1 MAMEEKELEKKDQ
14 ALYEAIRL
22 NAADI
27 SKKWFEARKK
37 TGRSVYA
44 KNAGSVIQKELKE
57 QHLFTIHTIAS
68 GFLPDQTLFEQNLK
82 EWTEI
87 VVNTRLEW
95 DTPIYEVIAAIN
107 KTRNLMWDFITE
119 YSLEK
124 EDIDKKDILNWSAV
138 YHSIL
143 DTLVIEFSTRYY
155 YLTRS
160 RLQGQ
165 EQLIEEI
172 DAPIIPVSK
181 RISILPLIGAMDEK
195 RAKSLLESIPVKC
208 AKQQVEHLVIDF
220 SGMKVIDT
228 FVANQLFGLTQ
239 SLQLLGIQTVVSGM
253 RPETAQT
260 AIQLGLDFSR
270 LETFHG
276 LPQALTY
283 LGVGK

>member
-1 MAMEEKELEKKDQ
+1 MDKKDQ

-22 NAADI
+22 EAPDI
-27 SKKWFEARKK
+27 SKKWFEAREK
-37 TGRSVYA
+37 TDGSVYA
-44 KNAGSVIQKELKE
+44 KNAGSTIQKELKE
-57 QHLFTIHTIAS
+57 QHLFTIYTIAS
-68 GFLPDQTLFEQNLK
+68 GFLPDQAVFKQNLQ

-87 VVNTRLEW
+87 VVNSRLEW

-107 KTRNLMWDFITE
+107 KTRNLIWDFITE
-119 YSLEK
+119 YSLADPE
-124 EDIDKKDILNWSAV
+124 IDKRDILHWSTM
-138 YHSIL
+138 YHSVL
-143 DTLVIEFSTRYY
+143 DTMISEFSTRYY

-172 DAPIIPVSK
+172 DAPIIPISK
-181 RISILPLIGAMDEK
+181 RIAVLPLIGAMDEK

-208 AKQQVEHLVIDF
+208 TEKQVSYLVMDF

-228 FVANQLFGLTQ
+228 FVANQLFSLTQ
-239 SLQLLGIQTVVSGM
+239 SLQLLGIQSVVSGM

-260 AIQLGLDFSR
+260 AIQLGLDFGMIQ
-270 LETFHG
+270 TFHG
-276 LPQALTY
+276 LPQALKH